1 MSISYFFLKARRKLI
16 KKYIKL
22 THPRT
27 ERNKAHYWPDI
38 TTSSDHAFYRKRQL
52 GSTRL
57 TDLAKQADEV
67 LEQDSLINIVGSGP
81 SVNQLDFQKLTEH
94 VNIFLN
100 GSVSLAI
107 EHDLPV
113 FAHVILD
120 PYFVFSRI
128 DLLQNNLPRYNLILS
143 LGAMCA
149 IAERDISILER
160 HNVFVFNEVSLAADR
175 LFSDDINRYLVDGG
189 SVISIAMQVAVNTSA
204 KEVRLLGLDIGNAAQ
219 PRFYETKDNAQRNL
233 LLSDFECKIV
243 PFMQAAA
250 AAYRAK
256 GVSLVNCSPIS
267 KLPYE
272 IIPYWD
278 GYQLD
283 SEAGISNSSCGK

>member
-1 MSISYFFLKARRKLI
+1 MSISHIFLKVRRKLI

-22 THPRT
+22 THPRA
-27 ERNKAHYWPDI
+27 ERNKAHYWPDV
-38 TTSSDHAFYRKRQL
+38 TTSSEYVFYKNKAM
-52 GSTRL
+52 GSTSL
-57 TDLAKQADEV
+57 TDLAKQVDDV
-67 LEQDSLINIVGSGP
+67 LDQDSVINIVGSGP
-81 SVNQLDFQKLTEH
+81 SVKQLDFQKLTEH
-94 VNIFLN
+94 ANIFLN
-100 GSVSLAI
+100 GSISLAI

-128 DLLQNNLPRYNLILS
+128 DLLQNNLLKYNLILS

-160 HNVFVFNEVSLAADR
+160 HNVFVFNEVSLSADR
-175 LFSDDINRYLVDGG
+175 VFSDDINRYLVDGG
-189 SVISIAMQVAVNTSA
+189 TVISIAMQFAVNTSA
-204 KEVRLLGLDIGNAAQ
+204 QEVRLLGLDIGNAAQ

-233 LLSDFECKIV
+233 LLSDFESKIV

-250 AAYRAK
+250 KVYRAK
-256 GVSLVNCSPIS
+256 GMSLVNCSPIS

-272 IIPYWD
+272 IIPYWS
-278 GYQLD
+278 GYQLK
-283 SEAGISNSSCGK
+283 SETV